1 MPKRVAEDERL
12 APDGKT
18 LLRNIHTPGGNK
30 VGKQTYADTPNG
42 KNQAWQFTL
51 SPGAPSGDAAERR
64 KDNNQ
69 SIGNARKKAR
79 KEQETGK
86 RARLTLNARA
96 SGLGIGED
104 DGLIVG
110 ASYGF
115 DDHDKAQHA
124 FAKRVHRAEQPSEE
138 RDAQNAVRRA
148 SDQVHKYFRVSRRT
162 FFVMSRPKSYK
173 DAHFPTL
180 LNCC

>member
-1 MPKRVAEDERL
+1 M
-12 APDGKT
+12 
-18 LLRNIHTPGGNK
+18 
-30 VGKQTYADTPNG
+30 VGKQTYTDTTNG
-42 KNQAWQFTL
+42 QNQAWLFTL
-51 SPGAPSGDAAERR
+51 SPGAPSGDAAGRR

-104 DGLIVG
+104 DGLSVG

-115 DDHDKAQHA
+115 DDRDKARQA
-124 FAKRVHRAEQPSEE
+124 FSKQIRRAEQPSEE

-148 SDQVHKYFRVSRRT
+148 SDQVHTYFCVSRRT
-162 FFVMSRPKSYK
+162 FFVMCRPQSHK
-173 DAHFPTL
+173 DAHLPTL